1 MLLTD
6 QEFIRR
12 LEMLHM
18 LARKV
23 LGGSLRADRKSD
35 KKGSGILFADYSE
48 YKFGDDYRSIDW
60 NIFARMEQLVVR
72 MYELEEDMSIYIL
85 LDTSTSMNSKTH
97 YSRQL
102 AAALGY
108 IALNNADRLGVYAVA
123 QSLGTLLEPCHGKS
137 AVFKMLRNLQEA
149 SLTEG
154 GTCLNESVKTFQSRK
169 NRKGIC
175 VIISDFFT
183 PGGYEEAL
191 KLLRWSKHELFCIQV
206 IDPAELRCDLK
217 GDIELECVETHKR
230 RHVVVGPAEAAKY
243 RTVMENYNDRLQRY
257 CLSNEIGF
265 ARAMI
270 DIPFEEI
277 IQDILRRGGLVR

>member
-23 LGGSLRADRKSD
+23 LGGSLRADRKSE
-35 KKGSGILFADYSE
+35 KKGSGILFSDYSE

-60 NIFARMEQLVVR
+60 NIFARLEQLVVR

-85 LDTSTSMNSKTH
+85 LDMSMSMETKTL
-97 YSRQL
+97 YARQL

-108 IALNNADRLGVYAVA
+108 IALSSADRLGVYGVSK
-123 QSLGTLLEPCHGKS
+123 SLGTILEPCHGKS
-137 AVFKMLRNLQEA
+137 AIFKMLRSMQDAALSA
-149 SLTEG
+149 G
-154 GTCLNESVKTFQSRK
+154 GTCLNECIKTFQSRK
-169 NRKGIC
+169 HRKGIC
-175 VIISDFFT
+175 VVISDFFT
-183 PGGYEEAL
+183 PGGYDEGL
-191 KLLRWSKHELFCIQV
+191 KMLRWSKHDVFCIQV
-206 IDPAELRCDLK
+206 IDPAELECSMK
-217 GDIELECVETHKR
+217 GDVELECVETQR
-230 RHVVVGPAEAAKY
+230 RKHVVIGPSEVAKY
-243 RTVMENYNDRLQRY
+243 RAVMENYNDELQRY
-257 CLSNEIGF
+257 CLRQEIGF